1 MATKVRKHTDEKKV
15 IRFKRK
21 RRIRGTVFGTAEK
34 PRFAVFKSNANLFV
48 QLINDDGGATL
59 VAASTCE
66 KETRG
71 KVKNTREGAKA
82 LGELIA
88 KRALEKKIDRVVFDR
103 SGYLY
108 HGKIK
113 TLADAAREAGLK
125 F

>member
-1 MATKVRKHTDEKKV
+1 MATKIRKCTSEKKV

-21 RRIRGTVFGTAEK
+21 KRIRGHLSGTLTR
-34 PRFAVFKSNANLFV
+34 PRLAVFRSNSNIYA
-48 QLINDDGGATL
+48 QIIDDERGVTI

-66 KETRG
+66 KDNKNAG
-71 KVKNTREGAKA
+71 KSNIAGAQLVGK
-82 LGELIA
+82 LIA
-88 KRALEKKIDRVVFDR
+88 ERALAKQIKAVVFDR

-113 TLADAAREAGLK
+113 GLADSAREAGLL

>member
-21 RRIRGTVFGTAEK
+21 RRIRGNLFGTHEM
-34 PRFAVFKSNANLFV
+34 PRFAVFKSNANLYV
-48 QLINDDGGATL
+48 QLIDDAKGTTL
-59 VAASTCE
+59 VAASTSE

-71 KVKNTREGAKA
+71 KMKNTREGAKA
-82 LGELIA
+82 LGQLIA
-88 KRALEKKIDRVVFDR
+88 QRALEKKIARVVFDR